1 MNAQEL
7 FLDVSSGRFLDG
19 ATAIPST
26 KPNIYSD
33 EQRRFRLNVLKVRG
47 TTLSSVTPSNDSR
60 FKVRL
65 GTSAL
70 KLADG
75 IDVPTAPDNL
85 ITAIAAVATASSS
98 QAIGLSRIST
108 YTPVTASLVAGVVTY
123 PIVTAGF
130 SAIINYTAPVTAS
143 ISVGIGTITL
153 PGFSVEIPAE
163 LSGITDVIRPSI
175 FGRVLS
181 FTTTLNSPEPAT
193 FAAVISG
200 GSVVTIALVNSGIGY
215 LDGTYP
221 LSFPSP
227 SPARATFTATISG
240 GTVTTIS
247 IVTGGLGYGQGP
259 FDLIFGSTTGTI
271 AAATASS
278 LNGSI
283 NQITITNGGT
293 GYSSAPS
300 VSLATPGAVKAI
312 ASVVASQDKI
322 QSITIVSEGSGYA
335 ATPTV
340 TMFTPAKRV
349 IAVEPTNKISN
360 VVSGSIF
367 SWANGLTSS
376 QEVKLLFSPPDNLN
390 TPIPSFLP
398 SATISFERGNTW
410 KLRLISSGYGYT
422 TPPTAIHDDVLV
434 YDNTLDYG
442 AVTGDGTRLIAPR
455 GMRQKGFVISTV
467 KGIFRKPPTS
477 SGILIS
483 SGGIALNYIAPQQL
497 FEPTSI
503 LGLKALGGY
512 RKSQGV
518 APNRYLVPVRLTQAE
533 ADARRNRRGGEVFE
547 GESVGQ
553 EQGLRP
559 QIVGLFSLSNSN
571 RFTSFEQIDI
581 SKRFIPDELFP
592 DNNRFNIVKN
602 FDPRHDTFAG
612 RQFLAVL
619 VPQTSEKPTRYAV
632 CRITIP
638 ETTGLYDFIQN
649 GYQPPDETSSD
660 NYRGEY
666 DSAWRTYQG
675 GGVLEPKISWL
686 DYGAGYTSQMTVVG
700 FKLVEI
706 SSLASQL
713 DIADSSG
720 ERTITAITSFDL
732 GGFAEN
738 TFSRPASV
746 ATRAGFR
753 GVQYF
758 ISDGGFG
765 YYKKTVLSVSQ
776 ASISGGVVTAS
787 ITNKPTNYT
796 DGVYACSVLSAPGIG
811 TTAQISLS
819 VSNGSYNAIVLNSG
833 FGYATAPTITAPAP
847 NFESG
852 QVVELSVVTYPFGY
866 TKNINHQL
874 SFSASSVCGG
884 DAQATFLIDD
894 SGNVQTQIQNQGFGY
909 SSSPAVIA
917 KDPDLR
923 SGNGYVGSIQL
934 SNSPEGYVLGREYA
948 LTIQQSPS
956 ANGTAR
962 AILVKSDSSRYDIT
976 IVCGGFGYTS
986 APIITAPAP
995 NQNNGV
1001 VNNVSVATFGKG
1013 YSPGTYQCFV
1023 TTAPAGGETAQ
1034 VSFVVSDY
1042 RNASFLV
1049 NNPGYGY
1056 TVAPSISVPTPSGK
1070 ILSSVS
1076 ITCAG
1081 SFYTPSTATFS
1092 LLDDTGA
1099 GATFKTIVSSG
1110 KVIGVQVGNPGY
1122 GFSDRPTI
1130 LFQSPVV
1137 TPSADALQNQVDFDL
1152 NITTASANAILSTA
1166 TQRDILMELYETDG
1180 TNEQVVAQATVSL
1193 AKRVLE

>member
-26 KPNIYSD
+26 KPSIYSD

-47 TTLSSVTPSNDSR
+47 NSLSSVTPSNDSR

-65 GTSAL
+65 GTAAL

-75 IDVPTAPDNL
+75 VDVPTAPDNL
-85 ITAIAAVATASSS
+85 ITAIATVTTASSS
-98 QAIGLSRIST
+98 QAVGLSKIST
-108 YTPVTASLVAGVVTY
+108 YIPVTASLVAGVVTY

-130 SAIINYTAPVTAS
+130 SAAIDYIAPVTAS
-143 ISVGIGTITL
+143 ISVGIGTVTL
-153 PGFSVEIPAE
+153 PSFSVEISPE
-163 LSGITDVIRPSI
+163 LSGITDVIKPSI

-181 FTTTLNSPEPAT
+181 FTPTLNNPEPAT

-200 GSVVTIALVNSGIGY
+200 GSVTTIALVNSGIGY

-221 LSFPSP
+221 LSFSSPSP
-227 SPARATFTATISG
+227 SRATFTATVTG
-240 GTVTTIS
+240 GVVTTIS
-247 IVTGGLGYGQGP
+247 IVTGGSGYDSGP
-259 FDLIFGSTTGTI
+259 FDLIFSATTGTI

-283 NQITITNGGT
+283 NSITITNGGSD
-293 GYSSAPS
+293 YASAPN
-300 VSLATPGAVKAI
+300 VSLATPGAIRAI

-322 QSITIVSEGSGYA
+322 QSITIASAGSGYA

-360 VVSGSIF
+360 VVSGSVF
-367 SWANGLTSS
+367 SWANGLAGSAT
-376 QEVKLLFSPPDNLN
+376 VGLLFSSPDNLS
-390 TPIPSFLP
+390 TPIQSSVP
-398 SATISFERGNTW
+398 SAFIYFQSGNTW
-410 KLRLISSGYGYT
+410 KLQLISSGYGYT
-422 TPPTAIHDDVLV
+422 TAPTVIHNDILV
-434 YDNTLDYG
+434 YDNTLDYEAQTRELQIG
-442 AVTGDGTRLIAPR
+442 ARPFQNQSGGN
-455 GMRQKGFVISTV
+455 FVISTV
-467 KGIFRKPPTS
+467 RGIFRKPQTS

-483 SGGIALNYIAPQQL
+483 SGGIGLNYRAGDSLFGGGGVFGLNASGDFRAPQTVVPDNYLRFVSITQQEAISRRISSGAGITQL
-497 FEPTSI
+497 
-503 LGLKALGGY
+503 AV
-512 RKSQGV
+512 Q
-518 APNRYLVPVRLTQAE
+518 
-533 ADARRNRRGGEVFE
+533 
-547 GESVGQ
+547 
-553 EQGLRP
+553 P
-559 QIVGLFSLSNSN
+559 QRVGLFSLANIATQDRAESA
-571 RFTSFEQIDI
+571 RKFA
-581 SKRFIPDELFP
+581 PGELFP
-592 DNNRFNIVKN
+592 TPNDRFNVVKT
-602 FDPRHDTFAG
+602 FDPRHETFAG

-619 VPQTSEKPTRYAV
+619 VPQTAEKPTRYAV
-632 CRITIP
+632 CRIVIP
-638 ETTGLYDFIQN
+638 EATSSYSFIQN
-649 GYQPPDETSSD
+649 GYQLPNSSF
-660 NYRGEY
+660 GESY
-666 DSAWRTYQG
+666 LRTYESGWKTFQG

-686 DYGAGYTSQMTVVG
+686 DYGAGYTSQMTVAG

-706 SSLASQL
+706 SSLPSEL
-713 DIADSSG
+713 EISDSNG

-738 TFSRPASV
+738 TFSRAASV
-746 ATRAGFR
+746 ATRPGLR

-776 ASISGGVVTAS
+776 ASISGGIVTAS
-787 ITNKPTNYT
+787 VINKPTNYT
-796 DGVYACSVLSAPGIG
+796 DGVYICSVFPAPGVG
-811 TTAQISLS
+811 TTAQISLA
-819 VSNGSYNAIVLNSG
+819 VSNGGYNAIVLNAG
-833 FGYATAPTITAPAP
+833 FGYTTAPTITAPAP
-847 NFESG
+847 NFQSG
-852 QVVELSVVTYPFGY
+852 QVVGLSVVTQPFGY

-884 DAQATFLIDD
+884 EAQATFIIDD

-909 SSSPAVIA
+909 SSSPSVIA

-976 IVCGGFGYTS
+976 IVCRGFGYTS

-1001 VNNVSVATFGKG
+1001 VNNVSVTTFGRG

-1042 RNASFLV
+1042 RNASFVV

-1056 TVAPSISVPTPSGK
+1056 TVAPSISVPTPSGM
-1070 ILSSVS
+1070 IVSSVS

-1092 LLDDTGA
+1092 LIDDAGA

-1110 KVIGVQVGNPGY
+1110 RVIAVQVANPGY
-1122 GFSDRPTI
+1122 GFSDKPVI
-1130 LFQSPVV
+1130 LFQSPIV

-1166 TQRDILMELYETDG
+1166 TQRDILMEVYETDG